1 MKLLVQPDSG
11 IAPLVSA
18 IKRAKKSVEI
28 AIFRFDLQELEK
40 ALTAAVTAGV
50 QVRALI
56 AHTNKGGDKRLRKV
70 ELRLLEAGVTVS
82 RTADDLVRYHGKYVI
97 IDRSSLWVL
106 GFNSTQLDVFRSRS
120 FGIITTDRRIVQ
132 EAIALFEADAA
143 RQPFKPKAADLV
155 VSPENARARLGAV
168 IKAAKKQ
175 LLIYDPKIS
184 DGPLL
189 RVLLERAR
197 NGVDVRVIGKV
208 TVRGKGLQSAKLS
221 KLRLH
226 VRALVRDGVEA
237 FVGSQSLRPLE
248 LDRRREVGVIVR
260 NRVVARQIAAVF
272 EADWQLAKPK
282 DTDEKAA
289 GAAAAEGAKDKK
301 AEKDKKADKD
311 TKDEKK
317 GKSEREIVSA

>member
-1 MKLLVQPDSG
+1 MKLLVQPESG
-11 IAPLVSA
+11 IAPLIGA

-50 QVRALI
+50 AVRALI

-97 IDRSSLWVL
+97 IDRSTLWVL

-120 FGIITTDRRIVQ
+120 FGIITTDRRLVQ
-132 EAIALFEADAA
+132 DAIALFEADTA
-143 RQPFKPKAADLV
+143 RQPFKPKAPDLV

-168 IKAAKKQ
+168 IKSAKKQ

-189 RVLLERAR
+189 RVLNDRVK

-208 TVRGKGLQSAKLS
+208 TVRGKGLQVAKLS

-237 FVGSQSLRPLE
+237 FVGSQSLRALE

-260 NRVVARQIAAVF
+260 NRAVARQIAAVF
-272 EADWQLAKPK
+272 EADWELAKPK
-282 DTDEKAA
+282 EIAEKGA
-289 GAAAAEGAKDKK
+289 GAAEAES
-301 AEKDKKADKD
+301 
-311 TKDEKK
+311 TK
-317 GKSEREIVSA
+317 GKKTEEKNDKGEPG